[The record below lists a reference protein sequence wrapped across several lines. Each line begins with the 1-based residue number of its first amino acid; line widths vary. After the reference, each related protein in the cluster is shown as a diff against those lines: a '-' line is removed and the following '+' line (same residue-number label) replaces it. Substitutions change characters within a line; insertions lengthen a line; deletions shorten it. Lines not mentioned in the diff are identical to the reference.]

1 MRSNPFRPISH
12 TASEII
18 AERIVARLYKLPP
31 TLSKR
36 KKAPTESRNRGGFRL
51 RPAVIGDQAA
61 NSVNAR
67 SEPRFREA
75 GGHEE
80 V

>member
-1 MRSNPFRPISH
+1 MKHAHLDIGG
-12 TASEII
+12 
-18 AERIVARLYKLPP
+18 ERAA

-51 RPAVIGDQAA
+51 RPAWGERRDRAA
-61 NSVNAR
+61 DLINQR